1 MQSII
6 KHLPHYFSLITIFVA
21 GLLGFYFFSYDK
33 SFLVAIA
40 VSLSASYV
48 SWGIIHHTIHK
59 DICLAIVLEYLA
71 IAILGSILVLSL
83 IFRT

>member
-6 KHLPHYFSLITIFVA
+6 KHLPHYFSLITIFIA

-33 SFLVAIA
+33 SFQVAIA